1 VPLATEVL
9 ANFTE
14 RVRVSVLVSECV
26 CVWLWLSRVA
36 ARGPESVRS
45 STEIQHL
52 VANFTERMRVR
63 VNVNVL
69 VSERVCLWL
78 GSTRVVLISSEM

>member
-1 VPLATEVL
+1 M
-9 ANFTE
+9 
-14 RVRVSVLVSECV
+14 SV

-63 VNVNVL
+63 VNVNVNVL